1 MVANELC
8 WFLRDQNKFMCWK
21 VVLHA
26 INHWVVSTLVQS
38 SFLNSEKIKRNPFI
52 FQNKIRAMLK
62 DKKVWMGKTTVVDCL
77 LEQIALQFLIWS
89 AIQTLRY
96 NALSLSLK
104 KLGFVYFAC
113 LFVRSLISSYMWCWL
128 YYFDFEFGAIYF
140 IKYQLYIKDVILEII
155 SKSWN
160 VLNCTV

>member
-38 SFLNSEKIKRNPFI
+38 SFLNSEKIKRNQFI

-89 AIQTLRY
+89 AIQPLSY

-140 IKYQLYIKDVILEII
+140 YQVSVIYKGCNIRNNFKI
-155 SKSWN
+155 RK
-160 VLNCTV
+160 CT

>member
-104 KLGFVYFAC
+104 KV
-113 LFVRSLISSYMWCWL
+113 
-128 YYFDFEFGAIYF
+128 
-140 IKYQLYIKDVILEII
+140 LYILLVCLLDHLYQATCGVGFIILILNLVQFILSSI
-155 SKSWN
+155 SYI
-160 VLNCTV
+160 